1 MDNLLTDLR
10 HRYATADALAKEV
23 SLIVGNAVIPAQNE
37 LRNAGYHLLKS
48 LRDGTEVVDVDHIKR
63 AIDHCERAMY
73 DAAEVGLIST
83 IDSMDSF
90 LNRFSKLSL
99 APVIPNIADIRRRI
113 RERQELIT
121 RGRENESFD
130 LEGFLGVFRENIE
143 AYQQLQDSR
152 PDLDAVLNKEK
163 LLARRWAIAL
173 VTTLTLTVIGW
184 LVGRIAL

>member
-1 MDNLLTDLR
+1 
-10 HRYATADALAKEV
+10 
-23 SLIVGNAVIPAQNE
+23 
-37 LRNAGYHLLKS
+37 
-48 LRDGTEVVDVDHIKR
+48 
-63 AIDHCERAMY
+63 MY

-113 RERQELIT
+113 REGQELIT

>member
-23 SLIVGNAVIPAQNE
+23 SLIVGNAIIPTQN
-37 LRNAGYHLLKS
+37 
-48 LRDGTEVVDVDHIKR
+48 VDHIKK

-113 RERQELIT
+113 REGQELIT

-173 VTTLTLTVIGW
+173 VTTLTLTMIGW

>member
-23 SLIVGNAVIPAQNE
+23 SLIVGNAIIPAQN
-37 LRNAGYHLLKS
+37 
-48 LRDGTEVVDVDHIKR
+48 VDHIKK

-113 RERQELIT
+113 REGQELIT

-173 VTTLTLTVIGW
+173 VTTLTLTMIGW